1 MIVRI
6 TDLDDR
12 NINVEVEDDIDT
24 NYVINK
30 ATCQVFAKGTS
41 IVISFWNPRDRNL
54 SATQLVY
61 DESIVEEPIHTD
73 VDDLVAKVNAFL
85 VTGGGGGDPLGY
97 YGSWQDN
104 ITQTAVAS
112 NTGYAM
118 IFRTEDVTPNGV
130 SIVSNGTNLTR
141 ITFDNTGIYNLQFSS
156 QFQNIDNAEH
166 DVTIWL
172 RLNGVDVAGSSG
184 FVQVPKRKSAGA
196 GNEGHC
202 ISSWNYLLD
211 VVAGQY
217 YELMWS
223 TTSHT
228 NVTMEFYA
236 AGSPPPS
243 AASVILSV
251 TQQSG
256 IMAGTGITAINSITE
271 AAQTLGVGTSGTD
284 FAISSSGS
292 AHTFNLP
299 TASASNRGALS
310 SVNWSTFNGKQDQIT
325 AGTTSQYYRGDK
337 TFQTLNKTAVGL
349 ANVDNTSD
357 ASKPVSTAQQT
368 ALDLIQEVQFNRI
381 GGRYHTPT
389 LLAGALPSVS
399 TVLNNIYLIPFNVTK
414 TTTITDIAIN
424 VVTFAAACLGTW
436 GIYSS
441 NAAGEPNALLC
452 TSGSVNI
459 ASNGVKNVTLG
470 SPLVLTKG
478 TYWTACWTSV
488 TCSITGNTA
497 AQGGALLNTLGQATV
512 TTTQTTSFI
521 KGSVYGAGTLPN
533 PFGAYTNN
541 NTACPLVYFKIS

>member
-30 ATCQVFAKGTS
+30 ATCQVFAKGTA

-61 DESIVEEPIHTD
+61 DESIVEEPGHTD
-73 VDDLVAKVNAFL
+73 VDDLVDQVNAFL
-85 VTGGGGGDPLGY
+85 ATGGGGGDAVGY
-97 YGSWQDN
+97 YGAWQDN
-104 ITQTAVAS
+104 VTQTAAAS
-112 NTGYAM
+112 NTGYAI
-118 IFRTEDVTPNGV
+118 IFRNEDVTPNGV
-130 SIVSNGTNLTR
+130 SIVSNGTNPTR
-141 ITFDNTGIYNLQFSS
+141 ITFDNTGIYNIQFSS

-172 RLNGVDVAGSSG
+172 RLNGSDVTGSSG

-196 GNEGHC
+196 GNEGHVVV
-202 ISSWNYLLD
+202 SWNYLLD

-217 YELMWS
+217 YELIWS

-284 FAISSSGS
+284 FDISSSGS

-310 SVNWSTFNGKQDQIT
+310 SADWTTFNGKQDSSLSPLRIKNRWHIP
-325 AGTTSQYYRGDK
+325 SE
-337 TFQTLNKTAVGL
+337 VGFSL
-349 ANVDNTSD
+349 ATGS
-357 ASKPVSTAQQT
+357 
-368 ALDLIQEVQFNRI
+368 L
-381 GGRYHTPT
+381 
-389 LLAGALPSVS
+389 
-399 TVLNNIYLIPFNVTK
+399 VLNNIYALAVRFTEA
-414 TTTITDIAIN
+414 TTITDIGFIATSGVPGALANI
-424 VVTFAAACLGTW
+424 
-436 GIYSS
+436 GIYDS
-441 NAAGEPNALLC
+441 NSLGEPNNLVASAANINI
-452 TSGSVNI
+452 TSSGSK
-459 ASNGVKNVTLG
+459 SVTLG
-470 SPLVLTKG
+470 SPVVLPVGKYWFAIFSSATINVTSSGISSLAGIGNSTLVAT
-478 TYWTACWTSV
+478 
-488 TCSITGNTA
+488 
-497 AQGGALLNTLGQATV
+497 TV
-512 TTTQTTSFI
+512 TAI
-521 KGSVYGAGTLPN
+521 LKGLAFTALPN
-533 PFGAYTNN
+533 PFGAYSTTNQAN
-541 NTACPLVYFKIS
+541 VPFVWFKNS